1 MNVTKWA
8 MAVFLGVALAA
19 VAWWALIGRQSV
31 ESGGRRPEGPRAES
45 GGPGPEVRGRE
56 IGEAGGADKDGNEEE
71 VGEAGGETADEEE
84 NGVEAAAAGRRE
96 G

>member
-56 IGEAGGADKDGNEEE
+56 IGEAGG
-71 VGEAGGETADEEE
+71 ETADEEE